1 MIRRTTRQLAAVLAA
16 VRAEREHPTAQAI
29 YQHVRRKMPAI
40 SRGTVYR
47 NLSKLEREA
56 QVRSLRLA
64 DGPVL
69 YDGVVEDHDH
79 FVCERC
85 GKIRDLKPPEGRQP
99 RELREDGYVVSRQTV
114 MYYGVC
120 PTCTATR

>member
-1 MIRRTTRQLAAVLAA
+1 MIGRTTRQLAAVLAA
-16 VRAEREHPTAQAI
+16 VRAEREHLTAQAI
-29 YQHVRRKMPAI
+29 YEHVRRRMPTI

-56 QVRSLRLA
+56 QVRSFRLA
-64 DGPVL
+64 DGPLL

-85 GKIRDLKPPEGRQP
+85 GTIRDLKAPNP
-99 RELREDGYVVSRQTV
+99 RRRRDLRENGYVVSRQTV
-114 MYYGVC
+114 TYYGLC
-120 PTCTATR
+120 PGCSATA